1 MRPLLVVE
9 PKIIGQIHSGFTG
22 RPVLMQINLFV
33 LHRPPHALDENVVV
47 DPAPGDAPLS

>member
-1 MRPLLVVE
+1 
-9 PKIIGQIHSGFTG
+9 
-22 RPVLMQINLFV
+22 MQINLFV